1 MLAGLLQRRTGLSVA
16 RSFRS
21 VFAHE
26 HHQQRRH
33 KHHRKGQPHQQQPP
47 QPSQQRRGL
56 EAGSASPA
64 AHPFFSE
71 ASQWKNP
78 EGEVTCVQY
87 PANHYTYYVE
97 PSEYAPS
104 LQEESSTNSAIL
116 SDVHIPEPSYVTINY
131 GYNVFHSREPFQCE
145 IKDNPN
151 GGVLPELH
159 LAYET
164 WGTLSPEKDNVVFL
178 HTGLSAS
185 SHAHSH
191 ERNKTPGWWEKFI
204 GPGKA
209 IDTNKYFVICS
220 NNLGGCYGT
229 SGPSSIN
236 PSTNKEYATSFPL
249 ITVQD
254 MIRAQFLLL
263 DHLGIDKLHAS
274 VGSSLGGMQSL
285 AAAAMYPER
294 VGLCVS
300 ISAAHRA
307 HPTAIA
313 LRYMQRRIIMAD
325 PHWAGGNYYG
335 KKFPVLGMKHARE
348 IATISYRSGPEWE
361 KRFSR
366 QRIDGARHSFMPE
379 YLIETY
385 LDHQGT
391 TACLRYDPNSLI
403 YISKAM
409 DMFDMTDGFEDPT
422 SAIARITCPTLVIGV
437 QSDLLFPVMQQREV
451 VQLLREGGNENVTY
465 YELDALYGHDTFLID
480 VNTVGAAVKGHLEHC
495 CL

>member
-1 MLAGLLQRRTGLSVA
+1 MAFLRRAALRAVRTATSTQRRTFESGLTN
-16 RSFRS
+16 
-21 VFAHE
+21 
-26 HHQQRRH
+26 
-33 KHHRKGQPHQQQPP
+33 
-47 QPSQQRRGL
+47 
-56 EAGSASPA
+56 PA

-71 ASQWKNP
+71 AVDNVDESGAIKY
-78 EGEVTCVQY
+78 VQY

-97 PSEYAPS
+97 PSEYSPP
-104 LQEESSTNSAIL
+104 LQEESSANSALL
-116 SDVHIPEPSYVTINY
+116 SGVSTPEPSYVTINY
-131 GYNVFHSREPFQCE
+131 GYHVYHHRHPFQCQVTE
-145 IKDNPN
+145 NPN
-151 GGVLPELH
+151 NGLLPELH
-159 LAYET
+159 IAYET
-164 WGTLSPEKDNVVFL
+164 WGELSPNKDNVVLL

-191 ERNKTPGWWEKFI
+191 AQNQTPGWWEKFI

-209 IDTNKYFVICS
+209 IDTDKFFVICS

-236 PSTNKEYATSFPL
+236 PTTKQVYATTFPI
-249 ITVQD
+249 ITVED
-254 MIRAQFLLL
+254 MVRAQFLLL
-263 DHLGIDKLHAS
+263 DHLGINKLHAS

-285 AAAAMYPER
+285 AAAVMYPER

-300 ISAAHRA
+300 ISAAHLA

-361 KRFSR
+361 KRFNR
-366 QRIDGARHSFMPE
+366 KRIEGARHSFMPE

-391 TACLRYDPNSLI
+391 SACLRYDPNSLI

-409 DMFDMTDGFEDPT
+409 DMFDLTEGFDNPVEAM
-422 SAIARITCPTLVIGV
+422 SRLKCPTLVIGV
-437 QSDLLFPVMQQREV
+437 QSDLLFPVSQQREV
-451 VQLLREGGNENVTY
+451 VRLLREGGHDCVTY

-480 VNTVGAAVKGHLEHC
+480 VHTVGAAVKGHLEHC
-495 CL
+495 CMACD